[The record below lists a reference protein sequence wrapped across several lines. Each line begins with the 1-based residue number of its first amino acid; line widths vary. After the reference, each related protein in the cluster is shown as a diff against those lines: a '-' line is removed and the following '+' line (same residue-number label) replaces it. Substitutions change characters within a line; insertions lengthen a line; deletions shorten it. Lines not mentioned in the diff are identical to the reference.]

1 MAKRGGFTLIEM
13 LVAVV
18 ILVVI
23 ATGVARF
30 ASSFSKGMGSSS
42 LRLVATGVAD
52 NRLQLIR
59 ADPRYT
65 RLVSIYG
72 SGAGAD
78 TTGFPEYP
86 NMRRKTT
93 VVRDQ
98 SGTPARDRTTVTV
111 RVTDPAMKD
120 TVAVTAIIASP

>member
-1 MAKRGGFTLIEM
+1 MGKRGGFTIIEM

-30 ASSFSKGMGSSS
+30 ASNFSKGMGNSS

-65 RLVSIYG
+65 RLTTLYG

-78 TTGFPEYP
+78 TTGFAGYP
-86 NMRRKTT
+86 RMHRKTT

-98 SGTPARDRTTVTV
+98 SGSPARDRTTVTV
-111 RVTDPAMKD
+111 RVTDPAMSD
-120 TVAVTAIIASP
+120 TVSVTAIIASP

>member
-30 ASSFSKGMGSSS
+30 ASGFSKGMGNSS

-72 SGAGAD
+72 IGAGAD

-86 NMRRKTT
+86 NMHRKTT

-111 RVTDPAMKD
+111 RVTDPGMKD